1 MPPRKRTTPVAAA
14 PADLADKQPAN
25 ADLDSLRAEVAAD
38 PDGDDG
44 PKAVPLADTSVRI
57 KAFLDWP
64 VSANEELIAGRFTV
78 WARKVLH
85 GDDFDVWVKVDPT
98 NRQLIE
104 FMTAVEKISG
114 LPLGSLITSP
124 VS

>member
-1 MPPRKRTTPVAAA
+1 MPPRKRAAA
-14 PADLADKQPAN
+14 TPPVDLADKQPAN
-25 ADLDSLRAEVAAD
+25 ADLDALRAEVASE

-44 PKAVPLADTSVRI
+44 PKAVPLADTTVLV
-57 KAFLDWP
+57 KPFLDWP
-64 VSANEELIAGRFTV
+64 VSANEELITGRFTV
-78 WARKVLH
+78 WAKKILA
-85 GDDFDVWVKVDPT
+85 GDDFEVWTRVDPT

-114 LPLGSLITSP
+114 LPLGSLITSS

>member
-1 MPPRKRTTPVAAA
+1 VPPRVRKAA
-14 PADLADKQPAN
+14 PPALTEER
-25 ADLDSLRAEVAAD
+25 AAPVSDLDNLRAEVATE

-57 KAFLDWP
+57 KPFLDWP
-64 VSANEELIAGRFTV
+64 VSANEELIAGRFTS
-78 WARKVLH
+78 WARKVLIA
-85 GDDFDVWVKVDPT
+85 DDFAVWVKVDPT

-104 FMTAVEKISG
+104 FLTDVEKISG

-124 VS
+124 AS

>member
-1 MPPRKRTTPVAAA
+1 MPPRKRQALAVTA

-25 ADLDSLRAEVAAD
+25 ADLDNLRAEVATEHD
-38 PDGDDG
+38 SDDG
-44 PKAVPLADTSVRI
+44 PKAVPLADTTVRI

-64 VSANEELIAGRFTV
+64 VSANEELITGRYTS

-85 GDDFDVWVKVDPT
+85 PDDFKVWVKVDPT

-104 FMTAVEKISG
+104 FLTDVEKISG
-114 LPLGSLITSP
+114 LPLGSLITS
-124 VS
+124 SAS